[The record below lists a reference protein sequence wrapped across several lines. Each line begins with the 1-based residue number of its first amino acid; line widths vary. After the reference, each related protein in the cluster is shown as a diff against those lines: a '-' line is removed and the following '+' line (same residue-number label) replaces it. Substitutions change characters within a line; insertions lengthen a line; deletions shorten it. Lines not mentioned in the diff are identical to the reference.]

1 MPSSTGFHLPPA
13 LCKIKSNLFLVHR
26 LSILLSEACRNHNAG
41 FGFCQEDFLSMV
53 SQFSSTHSAPGPQGI
68 AFMSFFRSS
77 SGSDTSIFS
86 FRKEKSGDVRSTWA
100 KEEARRHRK
109 TKEGPPSPLSLEP
122 QIVKSLPAVFPKTLL
137 PWLHGIGQFAAFFI
151 CCKSSFR
158 KNKGQAFFLIL
169 HFPAPFPSSFLFPSR
184 RWGW

>member
-1 MPSSTGFHLPPA
+1 MDVPAYYIRQKSSRVTNSMPSSTGFHLPPA

-86 FRKEKSGDVRSTWA
+86 FRKGKSGDVRSTWA

-109 TKEGPPSPLSLEP
+109 TKEGPPSP
-122 QIVKSLPAVFPKTLL
+122 
-137 PWLHGIGQFAAFFI
+137 
-151 CCKSSFR
+151 
-158 KNKGQAFFLIL
+158 
-169 HFPAPFPSSFLFPSR
+169 PFPETPDRKEPASSLSPNAASMVSWNRSVR
-184 RWGW
+184 RLLHLLKIPIP

>member
-1 MPSSTGFHLPPA
+1 MDVPAYYIRQKSSRVTNSMPSSTGFHLPPA

-77 SGSDTSIFS
+77 SGREISIFS
-86 FRKEKSGDVRSTWA
+86 FRKGKSGDVRSTWA

-109 TKEGPPSPLSLEP
+109 TKEGLPSPFPGTPDRKEPASGLP
-122 QIVKSLPAVFPKTLL
+122 QIAASMVSWNRSVRRLL
-137 PWLHGIGQFAAFFI
+137 HLLKITIP
-151 CCKSSFR
+151 
-158 KNKGQAFFLIL
+158 
-169 HFPAPFPSSFLFPSR
+169 
-184 RWGW
+184 

>member
-68 AFMSFFRSS
+68 AFMSFFSLLFRQRN
-77 SGSDTSIFS
+77 FHL
-86 FRKEKSGDVRSTWA
+86 FLQKRKERRRQKHMDKGRSKA
-100 KEEARRHRK
+100 PQEDKGRAAL
-109 TKEGPPSPLSLEP
+109 PLFLEP
-122 QIVKSLPAVFPKTLL
+122 QIVKNLPAVFPKTLL
-137 PWLHGIGQFAAFFI
+137 PWLHGIGRFAAFFI
-151 CCKSSFR
+151 CCKSSFC

-184 RWGW
+184 RWG

>member
-1 MPSSTGFHLPPA
+1 MDVPAYYIRQKSSRVTNSMPSSTGFHLPPA

-68 AFMSFFRSS
+68 AFMSFFAPLPAA
-77 SGSDTSIFS
+77 T
-86 FRKEKSGDVRSTWA
+86 
-100 KEEARRHRK
+100 
-109 TKEGPPSPLSLEP
+109 PPSFPSEKERAATSEAHGQRKKQGATGRQRKGRPPPLSLKP

-137 PWLHGIGQFAAFFI
+137 PLLHGIGQFAAFFI
-151 CCKSSFR
+151 C
-158 KNKGQAFFLIL
+158 
-169 HFPAPFPSSFLFPSR
+169 
-184 RWGW
+184 